1 MFPKEL
7 LTLENFSN
15 VCLKVVAGGFFFAL
29 RLSLNNFL
37 GKCFL
42 ATGLHLWA
50 AKRIAKLPRSTV
62 IFCCICLS
70 ASLSPAAFLP
80 LSLKCICMQVSFRCA
95 FCTHFSNV
103 SYLRSL
109 ALTASSSSADL
120 DLDFSFFFFFE
131 CNCIC
136 GRLLQL
142 FTLHFLLPRLRV
154 AFCKFLSILSWFSG
168 FRKVVRFAF

>member
-1 MFPKEL
+1 MNASPRTFGAGKLFRCLPK
-7 LTLENFSN
+7 TG
-15 VCLKVVAGGFFFAL
+15 VFFAL
-29 RLSLNNFL
+29 RLSLDNFL

-70 ASLSPAAFLP
+70 ASLSATAFLP

-109 ALTASSSSADL
+109 ALTASASSSSA
-120 DLDFSFFFFFE
+120 DLDFSFFFFE
-131 CNCIC
+131 YNCIR

-142 FTLHFLLPRLRV
+142 FFYAAFPTAASSACIFANFFL
-154 AFCKFLSILSWFSG
+154 F
-168 FRKVVRFAF
+168 